1 MQKLHS
7 SNEDISLMVIFFCL
21 CFFISLEL
29 NGIYKKKVSNFSTEG
44 MYMPFSQKVIKHHQT
59 TGFLKADPL
68 QIDNE
73 TILVTMLSARWL
85 RNLAL
90 NDGRDL
96 PCNTFSV
103 FPWIRSQ
110 TEGLTQ
116 LAFQHWKTM
125 LYLEKKMCC
134 LFIAYIHA

>member
-1 MQKLHS
+1 M
-7 SNEDISLMVIFFCL
+7 
-21 CFFISLEL
+21 
-29 NGIYKKKVSNFSTEG
+29 SNFSTEG

-125 LYLEKKMCC
+125 LYLEKKKVLSVYC
-134 LFIAYIHA
+134 LYSCINLELEFIIIWWNGNVWVPFKILN